1 MKVIIAG
8 SRDVENFELVEKAV
22 KDSGFKIT
30 EVVSGG
36 ARGVDKL
43 GEKWAEKNLKKKPKI
58 FEANWKDLKAKGAI
72 IKDGYYGKYNANAG
86 FDRNKEMAVYADAL
100 IVLIKNNS
108 PGSSHMYEEMKTLK
122 KKVYVVY
129 V

>member
-8 SRDVENFELVEKAV
+8 SRDVTNYSLVEKAV

-36 ARGVDKL
+36 ARGVDAL
-43 GEKWAEKNLKKKPKI
+43 GEEWAKNNLKKKPKI

-72 IKDGYYGKYNANAG
+72 IKNGPYGPYNANAG
-86 FDRNKEMAVYADAL
+86 FARNKEMAVYADAL

-108 PGSSHMYEEMKTLK
+108 PGSSHMYDEMKQLK